1 MSNYTTN
8 LSSTNWSIKRISE
21 RLNMLEA
28 DLENGDITRAFGQ
41 ALDILDVATN
51 LVERTREL
59 RDSARGVANV

>member
-1 MSNYTTN
+1 MSTYTTN

-21 RLNMLEA
+21 RLDMLKA
-28 DLENGDITRAFGQ
+28 DLESGDTTRALGQ
-41 ALDILDVATN
+41 ALDILDTATN